1 MLGIIDSVKNA
12 AESGIPKDY
21 ETAISSHK
29 ESIIWSVIK
38 METHNYVCDLVGLE
52 STVFDC
58 LSILCKKTVPLLDQE
73 ALSKKQ
79 VFDKHVMQHRLYTSS
94 VSAVDT
100 IFHNVIPL
108 RTSRARQDKFDMCP
122 CINSRACVQHVHMC
136 VCDVSDVGVAVV
148 TREYVCL
155 HQGF

>member
-58 LSILCKKTVPLLDQE
+58 LSILCKKVPLLDQE

-79 VFDKHVMQHRLYTSS
+79 VFDKHVMQHR
-94 VSAVDT
+94 
-100 IFHNVIPL
+100 
-108 RTSRARQDKFDMCP
+108 
-122 CINSRACVQHVHMC
+122 
-136 VCDVSDVGVAVV
+136 
-148 TREYVCL
+148 
-155 HQGF
+155 

>member
-1 MLGIIDSVKNA
+1 MMSIHANLLSGCLGLSTA
-12 AESGIPKDY
+12 SRTPSSPKDY

-58 LSILCKKTVPLLDQE
+58 LSILCKKVPLLDQE

-94 VSAVDT
+94 V
-100 IFHNVIPL
+100 
-108 RTSRARQDKFDMCP
+108 Q
-122 CINSRACVQHVHMC
+122 
-136 VCDVSDVGVAVV
+136 
-148 TREYVCL
+148 
-155 HQGF
+155 